1 MSCDHVRKFG
11 MGGVGGNL
19 DPGSSGRFPKF
30 PGILCRRKSNG
41 TVRPDWKIPP
51 EKRTTFSD
59 GPHFPLFCRS
69 RNFREFAVPFR
80 ELLVSTITPPSTS
93 QQLATWWT
101 CRSHATNVHSVCR
114 DLPLLIQAFSK
125 CTNALLFQKS
135 VVLCNC

>member
-1 MSCDHVRKFG
+1 

-41 TVRPDWKIPP
+41 TVRPDWKIPLKKGP
-51 EKRTTFSD
+51 PFQMAHISRFFVVPGIFENLQFHLENFS
-59 GPHFPLFCRS
+59 FPLSLHRQLHNS
-69 RNFREFAVPFR
+69 WQHGGHVAV
-80 ELLVSTITPPSTS
+80 
-93 QQLATWWT
+93 
-101 CRSHATNVHSVCR
+101 HATNVHSVCR